1 MQCGVALR
9 PLELGARLADVVIT
23 DCDLSKLY
31 DVRRGCVFDSGGMV
45 PAVLFRRY
53 IVPVYDSCGMIPA
66 VLFRRSSGTIPAV
79 PFRRYRSAVP
89 FRRYHS
95 GGTVPAVPF
104 GGTVPAVLFRLYR
117 SGGTV
122 RRYCSGG
129 TSHHRSAIIPKRC
142 TSLC

>member
-9 PLELGARLADVVIT
+9 PLELGARLVDVVIT

-79 PFRRYRSAVP
+79 PFRRYRS
-89 FRRYHS
+89 
-95 GGTVPAVPF
+95 GGIVPAVRHIIYLQSYQKD
-104 GGTVPAVLFRLYR
+104 THLYVR
-117 SGGTV
+117 SPYDGEMHT
-122 RRYCSGG
+122 
-129 TSHHRSAIIPKRC
+129 RSVMHDP
-142 TSLC
+142 